1 MKQGST
7 ARIGWFTALGTVLAA
22 TLLQLISN
30 QAGAY
35 DSSVYNNLMRTRDA
49 LLQQRDYL
57 RRSADETSK
66 QLDQL
71 QQKMA
76 RINNYLDQND
86 KNLRDIDAA
95 LGQYR

>member
-1 MKQGST
+1 MKLGST
-7 ARIGWFTALGTVLAA
+7 ARIGWFSLATVGAA
-22 TLLQLISN
+22 TILQFIST
-30 QAGAY
+30 QAKAY

-71 QQKMA
+71 QQKMG

-95 LGQYR
+95 LNQYR